1 MKIKKLAHFLDDLL
15 KGKEIDVKD
24 DRTHA
29 KNSAPN
35 MSTAQMLM
43 ACPEHRV

>member
-1 MKIKKLAHFLDDLL
+1 MKINKLARFQDELL
-15 KGKEIDVKD
+15 KGKEIDVED

-35 MSTAQMLM
+35 VSAAQMFTGYS
-43 ACPEHRV
+43 EHRV